1 MSPDRS
7 RPPGEAD
14 AGRER
19 PAEEG
24 TAFPSSAGFRI
35 GGAVA
40 DGGTEP
46 HEAPP
51 PFAPAAV
58 LLLSVI
64 AVSWAAPLIRFADA
78 PALAISFWRLAFSC
92 GLIAALLAA
101 RGEWRELRLLSRR
114 DWLLSSLAGAFL
126 AGHFVTWI
134 GSLELTTV
142 AASVVLVSTQ
152 PLWVALLSIP
162 LLAERPR
169 RMQWI
174 GIGVAMAG
182 AAWVGWG
189 DMRMDAVSLR
199 GDLLALAG
207 AILAAFYYVLGR
219 GLRGRMTIWPY
230 VAVVYGA
237 ATLVLLVAMVGSG
250 VPFTGYA
257 STDWLVFLGLAAG
270 PMMIGHTGQNWA
282 LRYLP
287 AYVVNLSLL
296 GEPVGATVIAWL
308 LPGIREIPPPSVLL
322 GGGLILVGILMGMRR
337 R

>member
-1 MSPDRS
+1 L
-7 RPPGEAD
+7 
-14 AGRER
+14 
-19 PAEEG
+19 
-24 TAFPSSAGFRI
+24 
-35 GGAVA
+35 
-40 DGGTEP
+40 TEP
-46 HEAPP
+46 LAGPPIASSPGVRTGAAEKP
-51 PFAPAAV
+51 PFPATAV
-58 LLLSVI
+58 LLLSVL
-64 AVSWAAPLIRFADA
+64 AVSWAAPLVRFSTA

-92 GLIAALLAA
+92 VFIAVLLTV
-101 RGEWRELRLLSRR
+101 RGEWRALKLLTTRE
-114 DWLLSSLAGAFL
+114 WALSSLAGAFL

-134 GSLELTTV
+134 ASLHLTTV

-169 RMQWI
+169 PVQWA
-174 GIGVAMAG
+174 GIGVAMLG

-189 DMRMDAVSLR
+189 DMGIGLASLR

-219 GLRGRMTIWPY
+219 GLRRRMTIWPY

-237 ATLVLLVAMVGSG
+237 ATAVLFVALAASR
-250 VPFTGYA
+250 VPFVGYA
-257 STDWLVFLGLAAG
+257 SSDWLVFVALAAG

-287 AYVVNLSLL
+287 AYVVNLWLL
-296 GEPVGATVIAWL
+296 GEPVGATLIAWL
-308 LPGIREIPPPSVLL
+308 LPSIREVPSPPVLL
-322 GGGLILVGILMGMRR
+322 GGGLILAGILMGMRR